1 VHVHPTLAARGDR
14 HRRVRHRLQQ
24 LRPELRQPYAEVCRL
39 IGDDASRTPPADGA
53 GDRMPDGRRFHV
65 ASNGRPSIHRIR
77 PKRLAITHPSEEATR
92 ADELRAVVTLTLAPP
107 ERLS

>member
-1 VHVHPTLAARGDR
+1 
-14 HRRVRHRLQQ
+14 
-24 LRPELRQPYAEVCRL
+24 
-39 IGDDASRTPPADGA
+39 
-53 GDRMPDGRRFHV
+53 MPDGRRFHV
-65 ASNGRPSIHRIR
+65 ASNGRPSIRRIR